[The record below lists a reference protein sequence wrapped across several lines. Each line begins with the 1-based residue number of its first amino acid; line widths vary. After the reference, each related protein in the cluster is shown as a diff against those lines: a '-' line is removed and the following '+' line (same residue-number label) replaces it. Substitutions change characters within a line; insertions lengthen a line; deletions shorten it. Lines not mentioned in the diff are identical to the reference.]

1 MEALNS
7 IESFVLSAESG
18 SFSAAAR
25 RLGLTPAAVSKNV
38 ARLEAS
44 LGLRLFQRTTRNLT
58 LTAAGERFLRDVAD
72 PFSAVRD
79 AIANA
84 ATHEGKPSGSL
95 KVSMALAFGREY
107 LLPLLGE
114 FLQRYPAIIPDW
126 HFDNRPVD
134 LVAGGFDAAIGGG
147 IELTPGLV
155 ARELAR
161 THVIVAASPSYMA
174 TRAMPRHPGDLA
186 DFDGIVR
193 RSATSGRLR
202 SWTLRNQVGE
212 QAEAECRPRMIFDD
226 PEAMAHAAMLGHGVA
241 FLPMPHAARW
251 LASGALV
258 RLLPGW
264 YADHGPISI
273 YYSNKKLLP
282 EKTRVFIDF
291 VVAAFREQRLASKFD
306 AR

>member
-84 ATHEGKPSGSL
+84 ATHEGKPSGAL

-114 FLQRYPAIIPDW
+114 FL
-126 HFDNRPVD
+126 N
-134 LVAGGFDAAIGGG
+134 
-147 IELTPGLV
+147 
-155 ARELAR
+155 
-161 THVIVAASPSYMA
+161 A
-174 TRAMPRHPGDLA
+174 TRRSFPTGTSTIARSIWSRA
-186 DFDGIVR
+186 VSTR
-193 RSATSGRLR
+193 RSAAASNSRRESSHANSRGLTSSWQRPLR
-202 SWTLRNQVGE
+202 TWRHGQ
-212 QAEAECRPRMIFDD
+212 CRVIPAI
-226 PEAMAHAAMLGHGVA
+226 
-241 FLPMPHAARW
+241 
-251 LASGALV
+251 
-258 RLLPGW
+258 
-264 YADHGPISI
+264 
-273 YYSNKKLLP
+273 
-282 EKTRVFIDF
+282 
-291 VVAAFREQRLASKFD
+291 
-306 AR
+306 